1 MSGIQHEELPGR
13 VGNLTPDQEQKLRE
27 LWAAIF
33 KVCAVGDPEGAE
45 DDAASTT
52 GTEPLADKSTNA
64 KEKPKKRRITMFSR
78 KGHKDKNGDS
88 DAASTASGVSSSVK
102 ADDADDKYGQN
113 KQFLETLAN
122 TSPEIIRATIWSMV
136 KHDHPDALVLRFLR
150 ARKWDVNKALV
161 MLVSTMNWR
170 ATEMHVDD
178 EIMKNGEAAMVELTN
193 SDDPKKKQLGEDF
206 MAQIRMGKSFL
217 HGLDNKGRP
226 ICVVRVRCH
235 HQGEQCEESLER
247 YTVYLIETARMVLRP
262 PVDTATV
269 LFDMTGFSMANMDYT
284 PLKFMIKCFE
294 ANYPES
300 LGSVLVHKSPW
311 LFQGI
316 WKVIRGWLDPVVA
329 SKVHFTNNIK
339 DLEDFISASRVPK
352 ELDGDE
358 DFEYKYVEPVPGEN
372 DKMNDTTTR
381 DGLLAAREQ
390 LYQDYEE
397 ATAQWIRNPEDA
409 AIKAQRDSI
418 AAKLRVDYWQLDE
431 YVRARAL
438 VDRTGWIQGEKVE
451 PYPTKKEAAVQTSEN
466 GVGTS
471 SDDVD

>member
-1 MSGIQHEELPGR
+1 MRLFRDRLLHPLCRLHTPVAPRFHAPSIGPIPCFQRSCRHITNRSSNSRTNWLPPRQEGFAQHLVSPHSLPFQSRAPLEAGATSILLVVAAVTAAAALYATIRPNSVELSLSEEISPEIEVNMSGIQHEELPGR

-27 LWAAIF
+27 LWTAIF
-33 KVCAVGDPEGAE
+33 RVCAIGDPESAQ

-52 GTEPLADKSTNA
+52 GTEALADKSTNA

-88 DAASTASGVSSSVK
+88 DSASTASGVSSSVK

-122 TSPEIIRATIWSMV
+122 TSPETIRATIWSMV

-193 SDDPKKKQLGEDF
+193 SADPKKKQLGEDF

-269 LFDMTGFSMANMDYT
+269 LFDMTGFSMANM
-284 PLKFMIKCFE
+284 
-294 ANYPES
+294 
-300 LGSVLVHKSPW
+300 V
-311 LFQGI
+311 
-316 WKVIRGWLDPVVA
+316 
-329 SKVHFTNNIK
+329 
-339 DLEDFISASRVPK
+339 
-352 ELDGDE
+352 
-358 DFEYKYVEPVPGEN
+358 
-372 DKMNDTTTR
+372 
-381 DGLLAAREQ
+381 
-390 LYQDYEE
+390 
-397 ATAQWIRNPEDA
+397 
-409 AIKAQRDSI
+409 
-418 AAKLRVDYWQLDE
+418 
-431 YVRARAL
+431 
-438 VDRTGWIQGEKVE
+438 
-451 PYPTKKEAAVQTSEN
+451 
-466 GVGTS
+466 S
-471 SDDVD
+471 SWPF